1 MKRKIYITRTRRKL
15 DRIADHIIG
24 KMRRKKITQAQ
35 LGDRIGLSQQVLS
48 KRLRTG
54 KLTMADFLEIIEV
67 LEDEREEVTQLLCDD

>member
-15 DRIADHIIG
+15 DRIADHITG

-35 LGDRIGLSQQVLS
+35 LGDRLGISQQVLS

-54 KLTMADFLEIIEV
+54 KLSLADFLEIVEA
-67 LEDEREEVTQLLCDD
+67 LEDEREEVINLICDD